1 MISKIVKC
9 RITCVGRIYLWLREE
24 TFDRKD
30 EEQTV
35 VNYCSNSSLSSLSS
49 NLTEPNQTQIKKLE
63 MNTTKSLI

>member
-24 TFDRKD
+24 MFDRKD

-35 VNYCSNSSLSSLSS
+35 VNYCNNSSLSS